1 MFQISLE
8 TLAEIFIFQRC
19 AEIQCMQYGPGMAWP
34 NLWQTAG
41 HVVKHAVQFK
51 AASISLVTL
60 VSSCYAWRLFWCF
73 LTAFIVPLDI
83 QLGRQAT
90 REAHHGR
97 LFGGIPLVWQFA
109 PYCWWYMVHPCI
121 QVLDCF
127 NAFFLLL
134 DYTSNPCVFNTC
146 LSSLGIHVM
155 ICHVHANVIVP
166 IDISYVHAT
175 WVSRNS
181 FLFIAPTLFFS
192 DPCARWQEGWR
203 LWVDQ
208 LGESGLFQQPHW
220 TKGRWSHGE
229 PWVFCFST
237 LERGNLPEKQPFN
250 ARVLGGIPTRP

>member
-1 MFQISLE
+1 MVGCLVGYPLCHNLPLTVGDTWYILVYTSTGLFQ
-8 TLAEIFIFQRC
+8 
-19 AEIQCMQYGPGMAWP
+19 
-34 NLWQTAG
+34 
-41 HVVKHAVQFK
+41 
-51 AASISLVTL
+51 
-60 VSSCYAWRLFWCF
+60 
-73 LTAFIVPLDI
+73 
-83 QLGRQAT
+83 
-90 REAHHGR
+90 
-97 LFGGIPLVWQFA
+97 
-109 PYCWWYMVHPCI
+109 CI
-121 QVLDCF
+121 
-127 NAFFLLL
+127 FLLL

-229 PWVFCFST
+229 PWAFVFPHW
-237 LERGNLPEKQPFN
+237 RGGTFQGQPFN